1 MASTVVAPVVPS
13 AAPSLDVATGSV
25 EFADVTKTFPDGT
38 AALSPV
44 SLRVAAGDFVALVGP
59 SGCGKSTM
67 LRIAAGLT
75 VATSGEVRV
84 SASNVGY
91 VFQDAS
97 LLPWRTV
104 RKNVEL
110 LLELAGESRVERRVR
125 AQQAIDLVGLAGSE
139 DKYPRALS
147 GGMKMRTSLAR
158 CLTMTPDVMLFDEP
172 FAALDEITRE
182 RMGEEVLRLF
192 AARRFCGLFVTHSVT
207 EAVFLSTRV
216 IVLSNRPGRII
227 ADLEVPFEYPRP
239 SDLRYEPEF
248 GDLARQVSVALRA
261 GH

>member
-1 MASTVVAPVVPS
+1 
-13 AAPSLDVATGSV
+13 
-25 EFADVTKTFPDGT
+25 
-38 AALSPV
+38 
-44 SLRVAAGDFVALVGP
+44 
-59 SGCGKSTM
+59 
-67 LRIAAGLT
+67 
-75 VATSGEVRV
+75 
-84 SASNVGY
+84 